1 MLPSPIESVPSQT
14 QENNVDPSTEAGEAA
29 IMLPSPSI
37 TETAAET
44 NVEVMEHQPHHG
56 VEPSTEQKET
66 IRQLQ
71 QLRGFKRSRDRAA
84 SKCLIG
90 MNYKNRSE
98 QDVKNLT
105 PKKGHAKIN
114 PRTTQ
119 IRYVLDQYKQK
130 KPILELHHAFDFSVA
145 FWNFIYNFFW
155 ILSFPILLYR
165 EGKAGFRA
173 RDMLSFFAFPFFPWL
188 ATNVAFWMSSTE
200 TKNCFVFPF
209 VIMNLLRVSC
219 MLVLAIKWG
228 YYTAQTLCEYND
240 STNKITFDYIHSLEL
255 IPGWLM
261 QSPLSIARELY
272 YTEQRLGIDLS
283 ALRMTFRDTKAFD
296 LNSGKHCSCSRY
308 WTTLDWFVPYVFLN
322 VVSGES
328 FLKPSLFI
336 YWMLGLQILMFY
348 TIIARML
355 PWSSAQASFAMC
367 DVYCWVIV
375 GTLPLQLGLTVY
387 SAWLWCMCMAFDMT
401 RRWSRMRL
409 CTHLLDPK
417 RETFQGAE
425 MRSSYKAQLFAS
437 VAKLKRKNLK
447 VLDLQTIDL
456 YSSQTLYSWSQ
467 FRTVLF
473 DAGKMFFEREEA
485 YNGLMILSALF
496 ILLFLLYSLITENI
510 VIVWED
516 VILTLIIAVFI
527 LGPSMWVL
535 SYGNGL
541 NYQTSKQQKILSE
554 RAVDMLHFEYMAEDK
569 KAMYWV
575 EEIRKAREMC
585 DAVIDVL
592 NLHEYDV
599 SFLGIKVDNS
609 VFQLIVSVIGIT
621 LYLIGWHVYQNM
633 INQNKQIEQPS
644 KKKRKIH
651 TP

>member
-130 KPILELHHAFDFSVA
+130 KPILELHHAFDF
-145 FWNFIYNFFW
+145 
-155 ILSFPILLYR
+155 
-165 EGKAGFRA
+165 
-173 RDMLSFFAFPFFPWL
+173 
-188 ATNVAFWMSSTE
+188 TVAFWM
-200 TKNCFVFPF
+200 
-209 VIMNLLRVSC
+209 
-219 MLVLAIKWG
+219 
-228 YYTAQTLCEYND
+228 
-240 STNKITFDYIHSLEL
+240 
-255 IPGWLM
+255 
-261 QSPLSIARELY
+261 LSIWK
-272 YTEQRLGIDLS
+272 QRIVSFFLS
-283 ALRMTFRDTKAFD
+283 
-296 LNSGKHCSCSRY
+296 
-308 WTTLDWFVPYVFLN
+308 
-322 VVSGES
+322 
-328 FLKPSLFI
+328 
-336 YWMLGLQILMFY
+336 
-348 TIIARML
+348 
-355 PWSSAQASFAMC
+355 
-367 DVYCWVIV
+367 
-375 GTLPLQLGLTVY
+375 
-387 SAWLWCMCMAFDMT
+387 

-621 LYLIGWHVYQNM
+621 LYLIGWLVYQNM
-633 INQNKQIEQPS
+633 INV
-644 KKKRKIH
+644 
-651 TP
+651 